1 MKVAGEFEL
10 KDFMNF
16 KVTKSVLKISYILV
30 EHRNPASFL
39 LFLAFRNLN
48 PNIMPIISFCFP
60 Q

>member
-16 KVTKSVLKISYILV
+16 KVTKSILKIFYLLV

-39 LFLAFRNLN
+39 LFLAFIFLFSTMEVS
-48 PNIMPIISFCFP
+48 I
-60 Q
+60 

>member
-30 EHRNPASFL
+30 KHRNPLSFSSL
-39 LFLAFRNLN
+39 LL
-48 PNIMPIISFCFP
+48 SFCFS

>member
-1 MKVAGEFEL
+1 MKVAGKFKF

-39 LFLAFRNLN
+39 LFLAFIFLFS
-48 PNIMPIISFCFP
+48 IMKVSIWLVAKC
-60 Q
+60 